1 MKDCPLVREA
11 VVAGGLAF
19 AYLSLGSSSAH
30 FWLDS
35 GELAAAGWDLGV
47 QHPPGFAGL
56 VLLQRAATLL
66 PLGSLGFRMA
76 LLSAALGAT
85 TVALCVAILRRREV
99 PTAVAAGAAA
109 WIVSSLTFVR
119 QARVVE
125 VYALT
130 GVLLVLALWGLDPK
144 VPGPKRTGRRL
155 VGVAA
160 AVWAAWCFGDLRLA
174 LSPLVVV
181 VWWRGRAAGRAWTRW
196 APVVVAT
203 ASLVVLAIPLA
214 SASGPAFDWGN
225 PDTFDALWDHVAARS
240 IREAYTQ
247 EILPPSAALW
257 GLHTVQ
263 ALQRLAEDLG
273 APGLV
278 AFAIALLRA
287 CWVGPRTEAVAI
299 AWIVGVE
306 LLFAIGIN
314 PMGGPDRQTG
324 LVLGPIAALVVGTQ
338 VHVALADRPWGRMLL
353 LPIMGTV
360 LVLPAALRSAGDLFT
375 TRSWGPHAWTR
386 GVLAQLPPRA
396 LLLVQSDDLAAGL
409 AAARALEGAR
419 PDVVA
424 LPAQHLYKGGSEAA
438 LADPREA
445 IVWRAASEATTERD
459 RIVRAIESFPGP
471 VALEHPGSTL
481 FEGVPWWP
489 AHGDLPLRV
498 HGPAPAKAVP
508 DLVQHWLARLP
519 THEDRRRLGIA
530 LAELARAT
538 ARVEGDLARATA
550 LLQLSL
556 SQVDPEHPGALVTL
570 AALRHR
576 AGATAEAIALTR
588 EALAL
593 EPGRNVAL
601 TNLALYLSETP
612 GTMEEALQ
620 LAERAVALRPWRAD
634 VWSRLALVRERAGDL
649 AGASDARARAAA
661 AGTAPDP
668 APDPPD
674 REPHGAPDVPSP

>member
-1 MKDCPLVREA
+1 VKDCRTVREA
-11 VVAGGLAF
+11 LVASGLAF

-47 QHPPGFAGL
+47 QHPPGFPGL
-56 VLLQRAATLL
+56 VLLLRAATLV

-76 LLSAALGAT
+76 LLSAALGSIA
-85 TVALCVAILRRREV
+85 VGLVVAILRRRDV
-99 PTAVAAGAAA
+99 SLPVAAGGAA
-109 WIVSSLTFVR
+109 WIVSGLTFVR

-130 GVLLVLALWGLDPK
+130 AALLLLALWGLDPK

-155 VGVAA
+155 VGVGA

-174 LSPLVVV
+174 LVPLCIL

-196 APVVVAT
+196 APVVVVL

-214 SASGPAFDWGN
+214 SVSGPTFDWGN
-225 PDTFDALWDHVAARS
+225 PETFASLWDHVAARS
-240 IREAYTQ
+240 IREAYAD
-247 EILPPSAALW
+247 EILPASPALW
-257 GLHTVQ
+257 GLHAVD

-278 AFAIALLRA
+278 AFAVALARA
-287 CWVGPRTEAVAI
+287 WWIGPRSEAAAI
-299 AWIVGVE
+299 SWIVLVE
-306 LLFAIGIN
+306 LVFAIGIN
-314 PMGGPDRQTG
+314 PMGGADRQTG
-324 LVLGPIAALVVGTQ
+324 LVLGPIAALVVG
-338 VHVALADRPWGRMLL
+338 VEIHAALADRPWGRMLL
-353 LPIMGTV
+353 LPLMGTV
-360 LVLPAALRSAGDLFT
+360 LVLPAAIQSASDAAI

-386 GVLAQLPPRA
+386 GVLAQLPPRS
-396 LLLVQSDDLAAGL
+396 LLLVQSDDLASGL

-419 PDVVA
+419 PDIVA

-445 IVWRAASEATTERD
+445 IVWRSAAAASTERD
-459 RIVRAIESFPGP
+459 RIVAAIEAFPGP
-471 VALEHPGSTL
+471 IALEHPATTV
-481 FEGVPWWP
+481 FANVPFLP
-489 AHGDLPLRV
+489 PHGDLPLRMNAAA
-498 HGPAPAKAVP
+498 APVTPVP

-519 THEDRRRLGIA
+519 TREDRRRLGVA

-538 ARVEGDLARATA
+538 VRVEGDLPRATA

-556 SQVDPEHPGALVTL
+556 SQVDPAHPAALVTL

-576 AGATAEAIALTR
+576 QGDTADAIALTR

-593 EPGRNVAL
+593 DPGRSVAL
-601 TNLALYLSETP
+601 GNLALYLSETP
-612 GTMEEALQ
+612 AGIDEALA
-620 LAERAVALRPWRAD
+620 LAERAAALRPWRAD
-634 VWSRLALVRERAGDL
+634 VWARLAQVRERAGDPD
-649 AGASDARARAAA
+649 GAFDARARAAA
-661 AGTAPDP
+661 ASDAPDP
-668 APDPPD
+668 AD
-674 REPHGAPDVPSP
+674 REPQGGAGVPDP